1 MFFVLF
7 SLNQVLCLH
16 MAARGGDLAKVK
28 NLVENGGDVNIKHNR
43 SGVSIILNYYFDIS
57 TGAHFTV
64 LKKGPAF
71 VTCTTMI
78 AISII
83 KHLVQK

>member
-1 MFFVLF
+1 M
-7 SLNQVLCLH
+7 H
-16 MAARGGDLAKVK
+16 MAARGGDLDKVTDF
-28 NLVENGGDVNIKHNR
+28 VEKGGDVNIKHSR
-43 SGVSIILNYYFDIS
+43 TGTHSTVSE
-57 TGAHFTV
+57 
-64 LKKGPAF
+64 